1 MEVLLGFAIAL
12 VVGMTGMGGGP
23 LAAPLLMLVLKVPPT
38 EAIGTSL
45 LFVFFTK
52 LAAASVYW
60 RRGQVDYAALRLLCL
75 GGIPGVLLGTFALQ
89 RMARHPKLQP
99 VVLTVIGAII
109 ALMAL
114 MSLWRAFRP
123 VASIPPV
130 ERRSRLP
137 WLAAPIGLEV
147 GFSSAGAGALTSLT
161 LMSNTNLAP
170 AFIVG
175 TDLLFGLALAAA
187 GGSVHLATG
196 NMNLPLLM
204 QLSMGGVI
212 GALCGAWIGGRLP
225 ARAIRIALSAV
236 MIYLGQSLLWN
247 GFTALGR

>member
-1 MEVLLGFAIAL
+1 MEVLLGFAIAM

-38 EAIGTSL
+38 EAVGTSL

-60 RRGQVDYAALRLLCL
+60 KRGQVDRHALRLLCA
-75 GGIPGVLLGTFALQ
+75 GGIPGVLVGTLALQ
-89 RMARHPKLQP
+89 RMAKHPKLQP
-99 VVLTVIGAII
+99 VVLTAIGAII

-123 VASIPPV
+123 VGSVIAA

-147 GFSSAGAGALTSLT
+147 GFSSAGAGALATLV
-161 LMSNTNLAP
+161 LMSNTHLAP
-170 AFIVG
+170 AVVVG
-175 TDLLFGLALAAA
+175 TDLSFGLALAAA
-187 GGSVHLATG
+187 GGSLHLASG
-196 NMNLPLLM
+196 NLNLPLLI

-236 MIYLGQSLLWN
+236 MVYLGQSLLWN
-247 GFTALGR
+247 GVTALSR

>member
-60 RRGQVDYAALRLLCL
+60 RRGQVDYGALKLLCV
-75 GGIPGVLLGTFALQ
+75 GGIPGVLLGTYALQ
-89 RMARHPKLQP
+89 RMASHPKLQP
-99 VVLTVIGAII
+99 LVLTTIGAII

-123 VASIPPV
+123 APAVPPA
-130 ERRSRLP
+130 ERRGRLP

-170 AFIVG
+170 AFVVG

-187 GGSVHLATG
+187 GGSVHLLSG
-196 NMNLPLLM
+196 NMNTPLLL
-204 QLSMGGVI
+204 QLSLGGMV
-212 GALCGAWIGGRLP
+212 GALCGAWMGGRLP

-236 MIYLGQSLLWN
+236 MVYLGQNLVWN
-247 GFTALGR
+247 GVAALGR